1 MIALRL
7 VRLIESHS
15 GPLSE
20 ALRETLLNSPE
31 CADLRKI
38 PPAELVARASEIYR
52 HLSDWLVDRSDA
64 DIAATFGEIG
74 FRRAEQGVAFS
85 HLAWAIR
92 ATKDN
97 LLRFVEREGFAE
109 TPIELYGELELFI
122 LLDRF
127 FDTALYHAAVA
138 YERHQAIYGAIHEA
152 RVA

>member
-7 VRLIESHS
+7 VRLIETHS

-20 ALRETLLNSPE
+20 ALRETLVSSPE

-38 PPAELVARASEIYR
+38 PPADLVERASEIYR
-52 HLSDWLVDRSDA
+52 HLSDWLINRSEE
-64 DIAATFGEIG
+64 DIARTFGEVG

-85 HLAWAIR
+85 HVAWAIR
-92 ATKDN
+92 ATKEN

-109 TPIELYGELELFI
+109 TPVELYGSLELFI

-127 FDTALYHAAVA
+127 FDSALYHAAVA
-138 YERHQAIYGAIHEA
+138 YERYLAIYGGIREA